1 MRGGSLMQYA
11 RNLYSQNGED
21 GILDEVFKRLGISRG
36 TFVEFGVGN
45 GVDLSN
51 TLRLAEHGWCGVWIE
66 SNMES
71 AAKAAA
77 VAASIDERRHPEF
90 RGAGSVEVLHATV
103 GYDWRGPDQPLDC
116 LLQNTKT
123 LALQPSRD
131 LQIVLE
137 PIEPPPLWKDGLPLP
152 QLTKKPNY
160 HSNTYAPPDLD
171 FLSIDIDSYDYEV
184 WEACDLYRA
193 KVVLIEINSGVPIG
207 VVQRCA
213 PGVEGTSFTPMLELG
228 QRKGYTL
235 VCHTGNLLF
244 VDNSLVAKLNLPA
257 EEIANPESIFNDAWV
272 RWAK

>member
-1 MRGGSLMQYA
+1 MTRGGSLMKYA

-51 TLRLAEHGWCGVWIE
+51 TLRLAEHGWRGVWIE

-71 AAKAAA
+71 AAKAAV
-77 VAASIDERRHPEF
+77 VAASIDERRHRDF
-90 RGAGSVEVLHATV
+90 RGAGAVEVLHATV
-103 GYDWRGPDQPLDC
+103 GYTKDDNLDR
-116 LLQNTKT
+116 LLVGTET
-123 LALQPSRD
+123 FG
-131 LQIVLE
+131 
-137 PIEPPPLWKDGLPLP
+137 PLWVSFDI
-152 QLTKKPNY
+152 
-160 HSNTYAPPDLD
+160 D

-184 WEACDLYRA
+184 WEACVAYRPR
-193 KVVLIEINSGVPIG
+193 VVLIEINSGVPIG

-244 VDNSLVAKLNLPA
+244 VDNAHVSKLNLPA
-257 EEIANPESIFNDAWV
+257 EELANPNAIFNDAWV
-272 RWAK
+272 RGAQK